1 MAEVLEC
8 ATIEFHTKEM
18 RSHSHDLLVL
28 RLKGAPPETKEL
40 PVDELA
46 IKDLLIQLFRA
57 YPEVAFEKEIVPNG
71 DRRERTQGEGGRH
84 LTVIQKGVPKVE
96 LSATEDTKK
105 NLLIRLI
112 EADCTRATNTWLDEY
127 GAEYRRG

>member
-1 MAEVLEC
+1 MRFEC

-18 RSHSHDLLVL
+18 RNHSHDRLVL
-28 RLKGAPPETKEL
+28 MLRGDPPETENI
-40 PVDELA
+40 PVNELA

-57 YPEVAFEKEIVPNG
+57 YPEVAFEEGIVPSG
-71 DRRERTQGEGGRH
+71 DRPERAQGEGGRH
-84 LTVIQKGVPKVE
+84 LTVIKIDGSKVE

-105 NLLIRLI
+105 SLMSRLI
-112 EADCTRATNTWLDEY
+112 CADKTRAGTTWQEEF